1 MTITSAAH
9 SGSRVHPTLYPSPEG
24 REIARFISTI
34 GRKVP

>member
-9 SGSRVHPTLYPSPEG
+9 DANRVHPTLYPAPEG

>member
-1 MTITSAAH
+1 MTITSADLCTN
-9 SGSRVHPTLYPSPEG
+9 RVHPTLYPSPEG